1 MLSFNKNLKWI
12 ESWIYEKNKF
22 KSFLFIEILPSWSM
36 HLLPFYPLTLL
47 QNTECNICLN
57 KTEYFRS
64 KTGYSRSRSKTKLSS
79 TRLVGL
85 KIVLKL
91 RNLEI
96 SFSVAESKSI
106 VISSLNFQTCTKITN
121 MLFMSRTLL
130 LHFSILT

>member
-1 MLSFNKNLKWI
+1 MKVEYTRRINSRVFSLLRSYLREVCTYFLST
-12 ESWIYEKNKF
+12 
-22 KSFLFIEILPSWSM
+22 
-36 HLLPFYPLTLL
+36 HPLTLL

-64 KTGYSRSRSKTKLSS
+64 KTGNSRSKTKLSS

-96 SFSVAESKSI
+96 SFIVAESKSI